1 MNILKLKKKKESN
14 YENTVK
20 YFNLG
25 LKIISHKI
33 NALQVQN
40 QVQNQFQNL
49 KNLLLFNMNKAKA
62 KYFYEEGEIC
72 LKKGDDENNKEEYIN
87 AINCYKNAINIIQ
100 DKKDIRIYL
109 EKSIFGEKDNTQYFM
124 NLNIFKAKIIYKLVY
139 VLFEKLN
146 DKSNLYE
153 LRNKIKFCKEL
164 LNSEINYNEDWYNNL
179 EEINIKIIEE
189 IVNINEKDLKDI
201 NQLKE
206 RMKKEFPLLFGNL
219 EQKENEPNIE
229 YIKYILETY
238 PTPNYSIQTRNDIEN
253 EFNKTP
259 KEFIKKL
266 LYQYHPNNF
275 PRDNMKEKKM
285 YCIYSQI
292 YEHLTCLNNNYKL

>member
-1 MNILKLKKKKESN
+1 
-14 YENTVK
+14 
-20 YFNLG
+20 
-25 LKIISHKI
+25 
-33 NALQVQN
+33 
-40 QVQNQFQNL
+40 
-49 KNLLLFNMNKAKA
+49 
-62 KYFYEEGEIC
+62 
-72 LKKGDDENNKEEYIN
+72 
-87 AINCYKNAINIIQ
+87 
-100 DKKDIRIYL
+100 
-109 EKSIFGEKDNTQYFM
+109 M

-164 LNSEINYNEDWYNNL
+164 IESEINYNEDWFNNL

-189 IVNINEKDLKDI
+189 IENINEKDLKDI

-238 PTPNYSIQTRNDIEN
+238 PPPNNSIQTRNDIEN

-275 PRDNMKEKKM
+275 PKENMKEKKM

-292 YEHLTCLNNNYKL
+292 YEHLTCLNNKYNNN